1 MFTNTFRVIVAT
13 VFVAGGLFA
22 ANVVRGARA
31 GRNHL
36 PDLRTRT
43 PTDLQI
49 VSSGGAKLLRFS
61 NTVWNRGRGPL
72 ELRPE
77 SSGNTTLAY
86 QRIYSHDD
94 AGVWFVIRE
103 VLVGTFTFHPT
114 HNHWHFDDFADYEIR
129 NVNPDGSIG
138 SRVERAG
145 TKQTFCIAD
154 TEPINL
160 RLEHAPLDQIY
171 PPSNCD
177 QNDIEGMSVGWGDK
191 YGWELAGQSIDI
203 TGLPD
208 GLYYLYSITDGA
220 NRIRETNNANNW
232 AAVKIQIQG
241 TTVTIV
247 G

>member
-1 MFTNTFRVIVAT
+1 
-13 VFVAGGLFA
+13 
-22 ANVVRGARA
+22 VVRE
-31 GRNHL
+31 
-36 PDLRTRT
+36 
-43 PTDLQI
+43 
-49 VSSGGAKLLRFS
+49 VS
-61 NTVWNRGRGPL
+61 V
-72 ELRPE
+72 
-77 SSGNTTLAY
+77 
-86 QRIYSHDD
+86 D
-94 AGVWFVIRE
+94 
-103 VLVGTFTFHPT
+103 TFTFHPT
-114 HNHWHFDDFADYEIR
+114 HNHWHFDDFADYEIH

-138 SRVERAG
+138 TLVERAG

-160 RLEHAPLDQIY
+160 RLEHAPLDQMY

-191 YGWELAGQSIDI
+191 YGWDLAGQSIDI

-232 AAVKIQIQG
+232 AVVKIQIQG